1 MTLIK
6 EPIEV
11 DFFVEPI
18 PLSDTERTAISAYIK
33 NYKQQKAVVE
43 PKKNVVEKKK
53 LGAVSEQ

>member
-1 MTLIK
+1 MALIK

-33 NYKQQKAVVE
+33 NYKQQKSTAKQKKVVA
-43 PKKNVVEKKK
+43 KKK
-53 LGAVSEQ
+53 KSVVIS

>member
-1 MTLIK
+1 MALIK

-33 NYKQQKAVVE
+33 NYKQQKAASKQKKVVA
-43 PKKNVVEKKK
+43 KKK
-53 LGAVSEQ
+53 KSGVIS